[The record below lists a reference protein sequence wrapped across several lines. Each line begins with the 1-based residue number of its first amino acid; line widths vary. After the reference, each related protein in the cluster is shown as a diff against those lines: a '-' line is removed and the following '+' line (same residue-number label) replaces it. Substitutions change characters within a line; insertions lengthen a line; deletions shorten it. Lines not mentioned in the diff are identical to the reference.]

1 MHSVWETLFP
11 FLLRHLAPAQKGT
24 DSMLGGARVGRQ
36 NFLQGLREKV
46 WWDWEGLLW
55 VLHLRWLGSF
65 QHLPNSPGLQRF
77 KTVLLMGELT
87 LRSGDMDFVQMESK
101 QFLVSPKAHP

>member
-11 FLLRHLAPAQKGT
+11 FLLRHLAPAGNV
-24 DSMLGGARVGRQ
+24 LHAGGAWVGRQ
-36 NFLQGLREKV
+36 NFLQGLREEV
-46 WWDWEGLLW
+46 WWDREGLW

-87 LRSGDMDFVQMESK
+87 LRSGDIDFVQMHGK
-101 QFLVSPKAHP
+101 